1 LLKAYRIV
9 DEDLEEVSDELTPE
23 TICRVQWIDL
33 SGCSPE
39 DKKHIERLL
48 DIELDQINQYEPFQV
63 SSHFKASKQQITMT
77 GLLLM
82 IDESGD
88 PHLAKITFIRAK
100 NKLIT
105 VSNGVT
111 KGLTSLIHECENC
124 FGNRSDRDDIFAAIL
139 DMIVDHTDNILDKIG
154 HDLEHT
160 NDLIFQHHQS
170 REKRRLLRASP
181 RKRNRQLENILTRL
195 GPTRETLVKLRRS
208 VLSFRR
214 MIAFLRDQ
222 ETTKDLMPKLE
233 AFERDLESI
242 EEAESDL
249 SATAGFLL
257 DGVVGYIGLLQN
269 TVMNILTLV
278 TLLLT
283 PSMVISAI
291 YGMNFKYMPELNWT
305 YGYPLSLLAIV
316 VSTAGLWLW
325 VRSRGLS

>member
-1 LLKAYRIV
+1 MLKAYRIV

-139 DMIVDHTDNILDKIG
+139 DMIVDHTDNIL
-154 HDLEHT
+154 
-160 NDLIFQHHQS
+160 
-170 REKRRLLRASP
+170 
-181 RKRNRQLENILTRL
+181 TRS
-195 GPTRETLVKLRRS
+195 GTISSTPTI
-208 VLSFRR
+208 LSF
-214 MIAFLRDQ
+214 
-222 ETTKDLMPKLE
+222 
-233 AFERDLESI
+233 SI
-242 EEAESDL
+242 IR
-249 SATAGFLL
+249 AGKS
-257 DGVVGYIGLLQN
+257 GGCCEPRHASEIGN
-269 TVMNILTLV
+269 SRTFS
-278 TLLLT
+278 
-283 PSMVISAI
+283 P
-291 YGMNFKYMPELNWT
+291 
-305 YGYPLSLLAIV
+305 
-316 VSTAGLWLW
+316 VSGQPAK
-325 VRSRGLS
+325 R